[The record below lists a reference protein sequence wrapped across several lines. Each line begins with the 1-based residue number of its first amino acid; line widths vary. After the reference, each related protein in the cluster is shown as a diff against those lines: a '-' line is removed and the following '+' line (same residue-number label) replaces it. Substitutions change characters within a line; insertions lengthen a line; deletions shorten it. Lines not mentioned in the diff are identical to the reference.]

1 MEYSFFK
8 WTLVSQRDVK
18 TEDCKCVSTEKSH
31 CRNASKNHNM
41 SESRVI
47 VVDFYSEISNE
58 SQKKKKTA

>member
-1 MEYSFFK
+1 
-8 WTLVSQRDVK
+8 
-18 TEDCKCVSTEKSH
+18 
-31 CRNASKNHNM
+31 M